1 MINKRTVQAA
11 VLDLAAKLSELAD
24 DLTACVQQDSDG
36 EDMLEALEM
45 SAEDLEDMSAKC
57 FTQAQEIHDTGNLK
71 IKPNDTKFIEA
82 TKLLFQSN
90 AIDELINASKSFK
103 NSDGAYILDAL
114 CELGNRSLVVAYAC
128 RQALKRA

>member
-90 AIDELINASKSFK
+90 AIDELT
-103 NSDGAYILDAL
+103 DGAYILDAL